1 MVISPGICLLLV
13 IYCLLF
19 VAYLGWGKLGASVL
33 GLELPEGGGCFP
45 FVWLGWAISL
55 VLLQAIHL
63 FLPISANLSTLFFV
77 AGLFFSCCHRPGWR
91 GLFAG
96 LRSLRAGYLLILIV
110 GGAWIAG
117 HALTEPKLV
126 DSGVYQFNTIRWLL
140 DYPLIP
146 GLGNLHGRLA
156 FNQTF
161 FAYVASLHAFHPL
174 AGGHNLA
181 NSFLLILL
189 LADCT
194 FPLFVRA
201 DPRSEHRRLMLLVK
215 AACIPLIFIYGK
227 NFALSSP
234 SPDLGSSLLR
244 VVLFY
249 SFVEILARLR
259 TGQRDTAGIKLTALL
274 ATVAITVKL
283 SNIMYAATL
292 FGLSILLYFARRSAL
307 PDPGKGK
314 MGRYICFLLLAICLW
329 AGRGVMLSGCPAYP
343 SSAFCLDVEWAV
355 PAEQVEAEAALVYSS
370 TRGKSTSM
378 VPQDYLRNPEWMA
391 KWFHGM
397 WQWKAGFA
405 YPASV
410 ALLAVLAAGAAIAWT
425 RNQEQRSGNALL
437 ALAMAPPLSAL
448 LFWFLTAPDPRFAD
462 PYLLL
467 LALAGFLPW
476 LIPPIKSRLI
486 AFAFPLSIFL
496 LINGPL
502 YLAHLES
509 KPGRPLVLTRSPYP
523 EPVPQAAMKKF
534 TTLSGLEVY
543 TPVHDRLCWDSPV
556 PATPHEN
563 PNLRLRGDSIGSGFV
578 SRK

>member
-19 VAYLGWGKLGASVL
+19 VAYLGWGKLGAAVL
-33 GLELPEGGGCFP
+33 GIDLPEGGGYFP

-55 VLLQAIHL
+55 VVLQAIHL
-63 FLPISANLSTLFFV
+63 LLPISAKLSALFFV
-77 AGLFFSCCHRPGWR
+77 AGLLFSCCHRPGWR
-91 GLFAG
+91 GLFTG
-96 LRSLRAGYLLILIV
+96 MRSLRAGYLLVLIF
-110 GGAWIAG
+110 GGAWIAA

-126 DSGVYQFNTIRWLL
+126 DSAVYHFNTIRWLL

-161 FAYVASLHAFHPL
+161 FAYVASVHAFHPL

-181 NSFLLILL
+181 NSFLLVLL
-189 LADCT
+189 LADCA

-201 DPRSEHRRLMLLVK
+201 KLRSEHRRLMLLVK
-215 AACIPLIFIYGK
+215 AAFIPLIFIYGK

-234 SPDLGSSLLR
+234 SPDLASSLLR

-249 SFVEILARLR
+249 NFVEILARR
-259 TGQRDTAGIKLTALL
+259 RSGQHDTAGIKLTVLL
-274 ATVAITVKL
+274 AVVAITVKL

-292 FGLSILLYFARRSAL
+292 LGLCTFLYFTVRSAL

-314 MGRYICFLLLAICLW
+314 VGRHICFLLLAICLW
-329 AGRGVMLSGCPAYP
+329 AGRGVILSGCPIYP

-355 PAEQVEAEAALVYSS
+355 PVEQVAAEAALVYSS

-378 VPQDYLRNPEWMA
+378 MPQDYLRNPEWMV
-391 KWFHGM
+391 KWFHRM

-410 ALLAVLAAGAAIAWT
+410 ALLAVLAAVAAIAWA
-425 RNQEQRSGNALL
+425 RNQEQRCGNALL
-437 ALAMAPPLSAL
+437 ALAIAPPLSAL

-467 LALAGFLPW
+467 LAVAGFLPW
-476 LIPPIKSRLI
+476 LIPPKESRLRAI
-486 AFAFPLSIFL
+486 AFPLSIFIF
-496 LINGPL
+496 INGPL

-509 KPGRPLVLTRSPYP
+509 KPQRPLVLTRSPYP
-523 EPVPQAAMKKF
+523 EPVPLAAMKKF

-543 TPVHDRLCWDSPV
+543 TPVHGRQCWDSPL
-556 PATPHEN
+556 PATPQEN
-563 PNLRLRGDSIGSGFV
+563 PYLRLRGDSIGSGFV